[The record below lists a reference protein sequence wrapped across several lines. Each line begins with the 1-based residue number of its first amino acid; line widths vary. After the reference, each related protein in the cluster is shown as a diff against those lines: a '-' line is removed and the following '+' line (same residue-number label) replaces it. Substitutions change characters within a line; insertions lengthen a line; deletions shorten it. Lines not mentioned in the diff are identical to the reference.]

1 MIAKV
6 GTLKFK
12 GHAIRHDPFVFLTIH
27 IGVASQAYGMGQWF
41 KKKRTLRPTIFS
53 IICSV
58 FEY

>member
-41 KKKRTLRPTIFS
+41 KKKTDIASNHFLNHLFG
-53 IICSV
+53 
-58 FEY
+58 F